1 MLKQLTGW
9 TTSWASTSLGPG
21 MLFVLSF
28 AESSFFP
35 IPPDFLL
42 IALCMMKPE
51 LSFYLATICTVGSV
65 LGGMFGYFIG
75 LKGGLPILRKFFS
88 EDKIEAVH
96 KYFEKYEHWAIGVA
110 AFTPIPYKVF
120 TISAGVFYI
129 NFKIFVLMSI
139 LGRGGRFFLVAGVF
153 YFFGEEIKKYL
164 FKYFDIFTIFFIG
177 ALVLGF
183 YALKFFRVKKKGG
196 KV

>member
-1 MLKQLTGW
+1 MLTKLTNW
-9 TTSWASTSLGPG
+9 TTSWASTPLGPG

-51 LSFYLATICTVGSV
+51 LSFYLAGICTVGSV

-96 KYFEKYEHWAIGVA
+96 KYFDKYEAWAIGVA

-120 TISAGVFYI
+120 SISAGAFYV

-183 YALKFFRVKKKGG
+183 YALKFFRAKKKGG
-196 KV
+196 EV